1 MSTAVKPARKSSV
14 LTEAVMRQAEQAR
27 EEKKTEAVTADQK
40 FPKIKENTFFQVV
53 FAEGKPEEKRSAIAK
68 ARTFSGTKE
77 EMRQR
82 EKAYEEFKEYLAYQR
97 ELMSS
102 QIISLQDNET
112 FGLLQTV
119 YGGFTDR
126 LRDFDK
132 KIEPLTRVLTSLF
145 NLRTNNVSFDA
156 IDQIERDRE
165 HERGIQAKIEANG
178 ERLKDIEFSSGAS
191 TTISPTCAPRR
202 ACSASATS
210 RLRPRA
216 RLHAMNRRSSAC
228 GATPRPSSRTT
239 PSSRQSAKPR
249 AMPTKSWR
257 RSPASSPICASCST
271 SAPTSTRSARKS

>member
-40 FPKIKENTFFQVV
+40 FPKIKDPFFQVL
-53 FAEGKPEEKRSAIAK
+53 FADGKPEEKRSAIAK

-102 QIISLQDNET
+102 QIISLQHNET

-145 NLRTNNVSFDA
+145 NLRTNGVSFDA

-165 HERGIQAKIEANG
+165 HERGIQAKIEANV
-178 ERLKDIEFSSGAS
+178 ERLKDIELQLRRLDDDIAYLRTQKSLFGFGDIKAEAKGQIARHEREIERLRADAKAVAEDS
-191 TTISPTCAPRR
+191 TKLE
-202 ACSASATS
+202 ASA
-210 RLRPRA
+210 RPQA
-216 RLHAMNRRSSAC
+216 A
-228 GATPRPSSRTT
+228 
-239 PSSRQSAKPR
+239 
-249 AMPTKSWR
+249 PTRSWR
-257 RSPASSPICASCST
+257 RSPASSPICVSCST

>member
-1 MSTAVKPARKSSV
+1 M
-14 LTEAVMRQAEQAR
+14 
-27 EEKKTEAVTADQK
+27 
-40 FPKIKENTFFQVV
+40 
-53 FAEGKPEEKRSAIAK
+53 FAEGKPGEKRSAIAK

-82 EKAYEEFKEYLAYQR
+82 EKAYEEFKEYISYQR

-119 YGGFTDR
+119 YVGITDR

-165 HERGIQAKIEANG
+165 HERGIQAKSRPMANAS
-178 ERLKDIEFSSGAS
+178 RTSNPSSGAS
-191 TTISPTCAPRR
+191 TRTSPTCAPRK

-210 RLRPRA
+210 RPRPRA
-216 RLHAMNRRSSAC
+216 RLR
-228 GATPRPSSRTT
+228 ATNGR
-239 PSSRQSAKPR
+239 
-249 AMPTKSWR
+249 
-257 RSPASSPICASCST
+257 
-271 SAPTSTRSARKS
+271 